1 MAIDETAPRSRRA
14 LLAAAAGAAGAI
26 AASAA
31 IPGSIRAADPD
42 DVVKGTD
49 NPTTATTTVTNSGD
63 DSTAIAGHA
72 TGIGHGYGVE
82 GTSTGGAGV
91 FGWSVSAPDWDP
103 PFEPANTA
111 VTGVFG
117 SAPAGNGVDTYG
129 AGVWGYSPDAG
140 VYGSGSTGVEGY
152 GGYGVAGYSN
162 GLAGGIGVFAFS
174 PNNTAIAL
182 HAQGKVH
189 FSRSGRK
196 KVTSGKASIVVTL
209 AGVTASSKVFAV
221 FASNESGRWV
231 RAVVPASGKFTVYFN
246 TRLSSAAYVSW
257 FVLD

>member
-26 AASAA
+26 AANAA

-49 NPTTATTTVTNSGD
+49 NATTSTTTITNTGD
-63 DSTAIAGHA
+63 DSTAFAGHA
-72 TGIGHGYGVE
+72 NGIGYGYGVE
-82 GTSTGGAGV
+82 GTSAGAAGV
-91 FGWSVSAPDWDP
+91 FGWSISAPEWDP
-103 PFEPANTA
+103 PFEPSYTA

-117 SAPAGNGVDTYG
+117 SAPAGDHVNTYG
-129 AGVWGYSPDAG
+129 SGVWGDSPDAG
-140 VYGSGSTGVEGY
+140 VYGSGSIGVEGY

-162 GLAGGIGVFAFS
+162 GLTGGIGVLASS
-174 PNNTAIAL
+174 PNNTAVAL
-182 HAQGKVH
+182 HAEGKVH

-196 KVTSGKASIVVTL
+196 KVSAGKASIAISL
-209 AGVTASSKVFAV
+209 AGVTSSSKVFAV
-221 FASNESGRWV
+221 FATSESGRWV
-231 RAVVPASGKFTVYFN
+231 RAVVPASGRFTVYFN
-246 TRLSSAAYVSW
+246 TKLASAAYLSW